1 MGEKTGYK
9 IRIGENA
16 GSQLRRVFLSTNPWG
31 TMDCAHPGCV
41 ICAQGNVKIAKG
53 GTYYMR
59 TDARYARLEGE
70 KGQDDGRGV
79 YVGESAR
86 SLYEK
91 SKEHESDKE
100 GRLEES
106 HQVKH
111 WVLDHP
117 ELNAPPKF
125 KFKFK
130 LISSFKD
137 SLTRQISDAVRI
149 KMRGVEILNSKS
161 EFNRCRVPRL
171 RIDLDG

>member
-1 MGEKTGYK
+1 M
-9 IRIGENA
+9 
-16 GSQLRRVFLSTNPWG
+16 
-31 TMDCAHPGCV
+31 
-41 ICAQGNVKIAKG
+41 
-53 GTYYMR
+53 
-59 TDARYARLEGE
+59 
-70 KGQDDGRGV
+70 
-79 YVGESAR
+79 
-86 SLYEK
+86 
-91 SKEHESDKE
+91 
-100 GRLEES
+100 
-106 HQVKH
+106 KH